1 MRLHSRRHL
10 HWLGVAVVVVV
21 VVSVAGYIGY
31 RKWSEVHQ
39 ARIIHAKQL
48 VATVAQRLE
57 ERRQQGRP
65 LPANATELAN
75 VLGGAVPTSPW
86 GRPLSYQRLG
96 NDFTVFTM
104 TPWPEVLVI
113 HYDSRDADGVRKFPF

>member
-1 MRLHSRRHL
+1 MATGTTLFIR
-10 HWLGVAVVVVV
+10 
-21 VVSVAGYIGY
+21 SVDGSNSFTYF
-31 RKWSEVHQ
+31 
-39 ARIIHAKQL
+39 L
-48 VATVAQRLE
+48 T
-57 ERRQQGRP
+57 P
-65 LPANATELAN
+65 PN

-113 HYDSRDADGVRKFPF
+113 HYDSRDADGVRTFPF